1 MEIINQFEVMIS
13 SFFFGI
19 FFMITFDFFNRM
31 FYKKKGKLIRLIFET
46 LLFLLLTLLFFII
59 VLNTYNGNFNIFIP
73 MFIMLGIIIYM
84 YFLQYNFQYA
94 FNDTILKISKK
105 IKQKR
110 LYLSSKFDII
120 KMKRR
125 KARINKYEKNQKS
138 KKSHKQ

>member
-31 FYKKKGKLIRLIFET
+31 FYKKKGKLIRLVFEI

-84 YFLQYNFQYA
+84 YFLQYHFQYA
-94 FNDTILKISKK
+94 YSNLFHFLSKK
-105 IKQKR
+105 IKQKK
-110 LYLSSKFDII
+110 LYLSSKFDTI
-120 KMKRR
+120 KMNRR
-125 KARINKYEKNQKS
+125 KARIKRYEKNQKS
-138 KKSHKQ
+138 KKGNKQ